1 MSEVDNF
8 VSAIKEKRNEA
19 VEAFQEKVLELKNQD
34 GVDNGAEILKTAA
47 TFALDQLAGGIL
59 DVVEERYADL
69 VTGSAQDA
77 EGEEVSVE
85 LSITTG
91 MSTLYFEEVA
101 S

>member
-8 VSAIKEKRNEA
+8 VSAVKEKRSEA
-19 VEAFQEKVLELKNQD
+19 LEAFQEKVIDLKNQD
-34 GVDNGAEILKTAA
+34 GADNGAEILKTAA
-47 TFALDQLAGGIL
+47 AFALDQLAGGIL
-59 DVVEERYADL
+59 DVIEERYADL
-69 VTGSAQDA
+69 VTGSATDS

-91 MSTLYFEEVA
+91 LSTLYFEEVA